1 MTALFGLLFGLQ
13 LLAGMIPGSAGVT
26 LEKFMPST
34 AGQAIA
40 SVHPDPGD
48 VAGPV
53 DWFGPVHAATASWC
67 WPWGPRRMSRGD
79 A

>member
-1 MTALFGLLFGLQ
+1 VTALFGLLFGLQ

-40 SVHPDPGD
+40 SVHPDPGTSLGPW
-48 VAGPV
+48 AGLGLFAV
-53 DWFGPVHAATASWC
+53 YTFIVLVLGA
-67 WPWGPRRMSRGD
+67 RRMTRGD